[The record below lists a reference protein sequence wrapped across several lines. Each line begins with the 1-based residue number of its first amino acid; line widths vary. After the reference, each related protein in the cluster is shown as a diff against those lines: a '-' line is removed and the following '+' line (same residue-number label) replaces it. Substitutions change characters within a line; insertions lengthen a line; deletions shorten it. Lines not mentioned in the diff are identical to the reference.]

1 MQERNKK
8 RRSGLPAALGLRP
21 LSARSV
27 VASVLLG
34 THPPRLSTAALVE
47 LCGRFGITGGTT
59 RVALSRMVAAGEL
72 AAEDGHYRLVGEGL
86 LTRQRTQDDALAPP
100 ARPWSGDWRMAIVV
114 RSGRAAA
121 ERVELRRALAD
132 ARFAE
137 WREGVWLRPDNLG
150 PDSLGPDNLGAPGAV
165 VDGASLQ
172 WLTAKPDDDP
182 ARLAAGL
189 WALPAWGERGAA
201 LLAAAP
207 EEPGDLISSPPEWAA
222 DVFTAAAATLRHLR
236 TDPLLPGEL
245 LPADWPGDALRA
257 RYARYL
263 EAIQQLVRYLS
274 SPAGRSSG
282 PGTAPTGRRSRSG

>member
-1 MQERNKK
+1 MQERNNKV
-8 RRSGLPAALGLRP
+8 RGERPSGLPAALGLRP

-72 AAEDGHYRLVGEGL
+72 AAEDGHYRLVGKGL
-86 LTRQRTQDDALAPP
+86 LSRQRTQDDALAPP
-100 ARPWSGDWRMAIVV
+100 TQPWSGDWRMAVIV

-137 WREGVWLRPDNLG
+137 WREGVWLRPHNLG
-150 PDSLGPDNLGAPGAV
+150 RHDVRAGGAAVLDGAP
-165 VDGASLQ
+165 LQ

-182 ARLAAGL
+182 ARLAADL
-189 WALPAWGERGAA
+189 WALPAWAERGAA

-222 DVFTAAAATLRHLR
+222 HVFTAAAATLRHLR
-236 TDPLLPGEL
+236 TDPLLPQEL
-245 LPADWPGDALRA
+245 LPAGWPGDALRA

-263 EAIQQLVRYLS
+263 EAIQDLVRYL
-274 SPAGRSSG
+274 AQH
-282 PGTAPTGRRSRSG
+282 PGG